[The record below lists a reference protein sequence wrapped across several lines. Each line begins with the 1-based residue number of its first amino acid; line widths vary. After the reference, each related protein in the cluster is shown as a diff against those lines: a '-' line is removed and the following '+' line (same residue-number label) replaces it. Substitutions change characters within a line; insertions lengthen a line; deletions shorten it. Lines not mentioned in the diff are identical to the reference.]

1 VQFELDGVLWRIPG
15 EALAPV
21 VADGVGEDV
30 AVARK
35 GRRRDAAADL
45 RVALEAVLSVLVP
58 EVERAVAASCAERAV
73 LRVEGDGVDRED
85 FGDVARGGVLLAV
98 ALEGEVEAGRRGLAG
113 VGDSAAAEGLLT

>member
-1 VQFELDGVLWRIPG
+1 VLG
-15 EALAPV
+15 
-21 VADGVGEDV
+21 
-30 AVARK
+30 
-35 GRRRDAAADL
+35 
-45 RVALEAVLSVLVP
+45 VLVP

-73 LRVEGDGVDRED
+73 LRMERDGVDRED